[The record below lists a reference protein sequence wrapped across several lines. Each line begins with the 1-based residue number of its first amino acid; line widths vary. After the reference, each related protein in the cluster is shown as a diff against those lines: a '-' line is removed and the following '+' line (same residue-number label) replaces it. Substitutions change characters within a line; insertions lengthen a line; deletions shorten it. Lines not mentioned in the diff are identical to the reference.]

1 MKLWINP
8 ALCADSD
15 RGSPALVLVQ
25 RRMINRA
32 PSARSRTWNPGLA
45 RWKLPPKTLPF
56 RGGNGSCWKNG
67 FSRETNKKGRC
78 SEIRDSKLRS
88 IDFLR
93 ESSRERKISDF
104 GFGVWTFLSSWKLRM
119 QNIFFF
125 LFFFFQSGRRSRW
138 IVIVTVQFATRLW
151 QCETLEKLRRLCYSR
166 YFDPKLQKKYEN
178 RWKTFRGSKFE
189 KIFQPF
195 STRGSETLWCF
206 DLSTSVKVRQCE
218 WKVKSRNREWARN
231 VRIFFPSEL

>member
-1 MKLWINP
+1 
-8 ALCADSD
+8 
-15 RGSPALVLVQ
+15 
-25 RRMINRA
+25 MINRA

-151 QCETLEKLRRLCYSR
+151 QCETLEELRRLFLKFQSVTRAISIRSC
-166 YFDPKLQKKYEN
+166 KKNTKTGGKHSVDRNLKRFSNHFPREEVKHFGVLIC
-178 RWKTFRGSKFE
+178 RRLWK
-189 KIFQPF
+189 
-195 STRGSETLWCF
+195 C
-206 DLSTSVKVRQCE
+206 DSVKTWMKSE
-218 WKVKSRNREWARN
+218 IEKSRMSEERSNFLPL
-231 VRIFFPSEL
+231 RIIIIVSFDE